1 MADTLTRQNDPLRT
15 ENTPGTIS
23 VLIPHWLLRQ
33 GNEWIQLPEVESVV
47 LFGSRVTGH
56 ASSVSDWDVAVLHR
70 SSAKPS
76 LRYSAEAQ
84 THNVDLA
91 YLSLH
96 RFATESHL
104 VGTLAHELANHSM
117 VVAGTKPFVQSN
129 ESIAMSEDALERHLE
144 HAFKELARAIR
155 EIVSSWE
162 FSGFAHPIEEVVAG
176 DASGSSANGAE
187 RVAKAL
193 CVYLGTSY
201 AFTHDVEELA
211 EIVPAE
217 WRSKVLAMSSKTT
230 STHSDHYTGTVE
242 TIGDVV
248 IRIRRTLDLLSEI
261 LVPCLEK
268 LSDAKIAELTGQL
281 RVSPDM
287 QNFEGLL
294 HGRSPHKEIQT
305 FANRFASII
314 NVLHSTARS

>member
-1 MADTLTRQNDPLRT
+1 MVDTLTSQNDPLET
-15 ENTPGTIS
+15 ENSPGTTS
-23 VLIPHWLLRQ
+23 VFIPHWLSQQ
-33 GNEWIQLPEVESVV
+33 GNEWIQLPGVESVV

-56 ASSVSDWDVAVLHR
+56 ASSISDWDVAVLHR
-70 SSAKPS
+70 SAAIPS
-76 LRYSAEAQ
+76 LKYSIEMQ
-84 THNVDLA
+84 KHNVDLA
-91 YLSLH
+91 YLSMN

-104 VGTLAHELANHSM
+104 VGTLAHELAKHST
-117 VVAGTKPFVQSN
+117 VVAGTKPFVLN
-129 ESIAMSEDALERHLE
+129 RESIAMSEDALERHLE

-155 EIVSSWE
+155 EIVSGWE
-162 FSGFAHPIEEVVAG
+162 FSGFAEPIEEVIAG

-193 CVYLGTSY
+193 CVYLGISY

-217 WRSKVLAMSSKTT
+217 WRSKVLAMNGNTARA
-230 STHSDHYTGTVE
+230 HVAHYTGTVE

-248 IRIRRTLDLLSEI
+248 IRIERTLDLLSEI
-261 LVPCLEK
+261 LVPCLVK
-268 LSDAKIAELTGQL
+268 LSDAKISELTGQL

-294 HGRSPHKEIQT
+294 HDGSSHTYIQT
-305 FANRFASII
+305 LAIRFASAR
-314 NVLHSTARS
+314 NELLSYSHS